1 MVRLCSA
8 NGIKATAGAA
18 GERQIGDGE
27 TVLRAHKLR
36 SREQMPFL
44 NMCRIVK
51 SSTGINVQKC
61 TRATEHN
68 AQTEL
73 YQ

>member
-1 MVRLCSA
+1 MVCLCSA
-8 NGIKATAGAA
+8 DGIKATAGAA

-27 TVLRAHKLR
+27 ATLTAHKLR

-61 TRATEHN
+61 ARATEHN

>member
-27 TVLRAHKLR
+27 TALRAHKLR
-36 SREQMPFL
+36 SRE
-44 NMCRIVK
+44 
-51 SSTGINVQKC
+51 
-61 TRATEHN
+61 
-68 AQTEL
+68 
-73 YQ
+73 